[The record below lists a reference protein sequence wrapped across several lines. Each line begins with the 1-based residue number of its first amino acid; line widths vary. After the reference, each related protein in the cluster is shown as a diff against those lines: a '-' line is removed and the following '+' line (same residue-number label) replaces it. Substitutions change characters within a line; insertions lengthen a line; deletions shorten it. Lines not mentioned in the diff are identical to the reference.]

1 MGKIIVCAFVL
12 LTLVLVFA
20 GIMPATAQPPAP
32 VEEWNKTFGGVSHE
46 WAYSGQQ
53 TSDEGYVIAGV
64 TYPYGADSWSSD
76 VYLVK
81 TDENGNE
88 AWSKTFGGSSDDR
101 GRSVQQTS
109 DGGYIIVGLT
119 FSYGAGHYDAYLI
132 KTDSEGNKHWSKTFG
147 GFSEDV
153 GYSVQQT
160 SDGGYIIVGTTFSYA
175 AGFTDVYL
183 IKTDENGDET
193 WSKTFGGLDYDSGR
207 SVQQTS
213 DGGYIITGDTSSYG
227 AGNDD
232 VWLIKTDSEGN
243 KQWSRTFGGLDY
255 DSGRSVQQT
264 SDGGYIITGDTS
276 SYGAGN
282 DDVWLIKTDSE
293 GNKQWSRTFGGFSG
307 DYGRSVQ
314 QTSDGGYILVG
325 ITKSYGAGNDDVW
338 LIKTDSE
345 GSKQWS
351 ETYGGLNHD
360 FGRSVQQ
367 TSDGGYII
375 TGDTS
380 SYGAFIDVWLI
391 KIAPETEPTIPT
403 LKCPLAGNIES
414 RKILLGFGDL
424 WTWTYC
430 GGLPKKHAGV
440 DLKASV
446 GEDVYAAYDG
456 KIVKIYDL
464 SSVHNWGKGVIIEHT
479 GFTTSYMHV
488 NPVVKEEDYV
498 NKGQKISTIANIDG
512 DEHLH
517 FGVRSS
523 TYSGIS
529 KRGALPQKHGDSDYQ
544 DGRFTGCKSD
554 PLFPEKFVDPMKL
567 KYETTPQP
575 AKVFCSHNIISDHE
589 FTNANAMTQQEIQKF
604 LESKGSCLATY
615 KVDGKSAAQI
625 IYEECQAKKISPKVM
640 LATIQRE
647 TSLVGPYRGC
657 NDIWK
662 GSDTYADRAFMCDR
676 YNPNTKGFD
685 NQSRC
690 AANTFRKWY
699 DAGEV
704 CKEMKV
710 DDGTVIPLNR
720 ATYALYKYDTEISG
734 NKLFYKV
741 YTGWGWDPKGGSYAP
756 GTPVEGCC
764 EYCDGKC
771 YDGNRDPEECRVC
784 YGGTW
789 YPGWHCEEGECIPEF
804 TTIAI
809 PVAAII
815 GLMFLFSRRK
825 RKKEEV

>member
-1 MGKIIVCAFVL
+1 MKSIKKEKRVVGKIIVCAFVL

-227 AGNDD
+227 A
-232 VWLIKTDSEGN
+232 
-243 KQWSRTFGGLDY
+243 
-255 DSGRSVQQT
+255 
-264 SDGGYIITGDTS
+264 
-276 SYGAGN
+276 
-282 DDVWLIKTDSE
+282 
-293 GNKQWSRTFGGFSG
+293 
-307 DYGRSVQ
+307 
-314 QTSDGGYILVG
+314 
-325 ITKSYGAGNDDVW
+325 
-338 LIKTDSE
+338 
-345 GSKQWS
+345 
-351 ETYGGLNHD
+351 
-360 FGRSVQQ
+360 
-367 TSDGGYII
+367 
-375 TGDTS
+375 
-380 SYGAFIDVWLI
+380 FIDVWLI

-403 LKCPLAGNIES
+403 LKCPLAGNIEN
-414 RKILLGFGDL
+414 RQILLGFGDL

-430 GGLPKKHAGV
+430 GGLPKKHTGV

-464 SSVHNWGKGVIIEHT
+464 SPVHNWGKGVIIEHT

-488 NPVVKEEDYV
+488 NPVVNEGDCV
-498 NKGQKISTIANIDG
+498 IKGQKISTIANIG
-512 DEHLH
+512 GNEHLH

-523 TYSGIS
+523 TYSDIS

-567 KYETTPQP
+567 KYETTPQ
-575 AKVFCSHNIISDHE
+575 D
-589 FTNANAMTQQEIQKF
+589 
-604 LESKGSCLATY
+604 
-615 KVDGKSAAQI
+615 
-625 IYEECQAKKISPKVM
+625 
-640 LATIQRE
+640 
-647 TSLVGPYRGC
+647 
-657 NDIWK
+657 
-662 GSDTYADRAFMCDR
+662 
-676 YNPNTKGFD
+676 
-685 NQSRC
+685 
-690 AANTFRKWY
+690 
-699 DAGEV
+699 
-704 CKEMKV
+704 
-710 DDGTVIPLNR
+710 
-720 ATYALYKYDTEISG
+720 
-734 NKLFYKV
+734 
-741 YTGWGWDPKGGSYAP
+741 
-756 GTPVEGCC
+756 
-764 EYCDGKC
+764 
-771 YDGNRDPEECRVC
+771 
-784 YGGTW
+784 
-789 YPGWHCEEGECIPEF
+789 IPEF